1 MDDSETDR
9 LRELREIKRE
19 RLHELDKQAERY
31 GLDVP
36 PHIALERARLQK
48 ELRPLDAVVDR
59 APNAAFVEELGGSG
73 RFGVTYTEIQRA
85 NDGIALLG
93 ERLDDFIA
101 MSREWR
107 AMHRQWIIL
116 IGIVV
121 VVILVAGAV
130 VVTYVLTRGV

>member
-1 MDDSETDR
+1 VADSETDR
-9 LRELREIKRE
+9 LRELREIKRQ

-31 GLDVP
+31 GYDVP
-36 PHIALERARLQK
+36 AHIALERAELQK
-48 ELRPLDAVVDR
+48 ELKPLDVVVDR
-59 APNAAFVEELGGSG
+59 APSAAFVEELGGSG
-73 RFGVTYTEIQRA
+73 RFGVTYGEIQRA

-101 MSREWR
+101 ISREWR

-121 VVILVAGAV
+121 VVILVAFAV
-130 VVTYVLTRGV
+130 VATYVFTRGV